1 MDQICLVVPFFPA
14 GLRTPEASCRNR
26 KPAPSA
32 RSSEPESSRRP
43 GTSPPRPRRAAGVW
57 SNQAVSGYWHLTA
70 GAAPMHPDHV
80 ICEGQVMF
88 PDCPAYLDEDGARR
102 CGLPA

>member
-1 MDQICLVVPFFPA
+1 
-14 GLRTPEASCRNR
+14 
-26 KPAPSA
+26 
-32 RSSEPESSRRP
+32 
-43 GTSPPRPRRAAGVW
+43 
-57 SNQAVSGYWHLTA
+57 VSGYWHLTA